1 MRRER
6 NRPTLS
12 QQYARWLALLFIAL
26 EVVTAAAAL
35 TFIVLP
41 MARRAADDLAGLMV
55 LSAQTWSE
63 LPPETR
69 PVFEEELTRGYQL
82 ALRPGMPPPADIG
95 LRHGFYIRFLEQAFE
110 RRLGYAVF
118 FLEQVGP
125 DGGRWLWTVVPGGG
139 GPIGVGLSVDRMQ
152 TQPLG
157 ALAVALLIGT
167 LLVGL
172 LSWWLARRIALP
184 VARLE
189 VAASQLAQGASPALL
204 PESGPRELADL
215 ASHFNHMAIQV
226 RELID
231 ARTTL
236 FAGVSHDLRTPLARM
251 RLAIEMLTLKPEPAL
266 LLRLEHDVEEMNALI
281 GQMLEI
287 ARGLNTE
294 TARDFE
300 LCGWL
305 RARAHAHGAAT
316 DAAGA
321 RLTVHCDDA
330 LQVHAAPAML
340 ARVIDNLLSNA
351 LHYAPGPIELTGER
365 VPPQAPGR
373 SAGVRIGVLDR
384 GAGIPHDQLATAF
397 RPFHRVGARPEAPNG
412 AFGLGLAIVRQ
423 LAHAN
428 GWQVSLEGRV
438 GGGLAAWV
446 VVNGA
451 GTS

>member
-6 NRPTLS
+6 SRPTLS
-12 QQYARWLALLFIAL
+12 QQYARWLAVLFIAL

-35 TFIVLP
+35 AFIFLP

-69 PVFEEELTRGYQL
+69 PVFEEELARGYQL
-82 ALRPGMPPPADIG
+82 ALRPDMRPPTDTG
-95 LRHGFYIRFLEQAFE
+95 LGHGFYIRFLEQAFE

-125 DGGRWLWTVVPGGG
+125 DGERWLWTVVPGGG
-139 GPIGVGLSVDRMQ
+139 RPIGVGFSMGRMQ
-152 TQPLG
+152 THPLG
-157 ALAVALLIGT
+157 ALAVALLVGT

-189 VAASQLAQGASPALL
+189 VAASQLAAGANPALL

-266 LLRLEHDVEEMNALI
+266 LHRLEHDIAEMDALI
-281 GQMLEI
+281 GQMLQI
-287 ARGLNTE
+287 ARGLSTE
-294 TARDFE
+294 MPRDFE

-305 RARAHAHGAAT
+305 RARAHALGAVA
-316 DAAGA
+316 DSAGA
-321 RLTVHCDDA
+321 RLTVQCNDA
-330 LQVHAAPAML
+330 VQVHAAPGML
-340 ARVIDNLLSNA
+340 ARVIDNLLGNA
-351 LHYAPGPIELTGER
+351 LRYASGPIELTGEQL
-365 VPPQAPGR
+365 PPQAPGR

-384 GAGIPHDQLATAF
+384 GPGIPRDQLATAF
-397 RPFHRVGARPEAPNG
+397 RPFHRVGAPPEAGNG

-428 GWQVSLEGRV
+428 GWQVSLEARA

-451 GTS
+451 GRS